1 MFSKR
6 QPSKKTE
13 DVKKSASKVL
23 DPKRDTP
30 TRAKHLRIFLDN
42 ADNQVWTTMK
52 FVTSLNDYLL
62 KTAHLLLLW

>member
-42 ADNQVWTTMK
+42 ADNQVQTNHVK
-52 FVTSLNDYLL
+52 VCDVIKRPALKND
-62 KTAHLLLLW
+62 H